1 MRLFDVDDDKFCL
14 VTEHDFMGMDFV
26 WYSSPVNHYDIRET
40 YARIASFDQLE
51 YYAEVFFYLNPDIDK
66 KLLFGLF
73 QWLGNRENGK
83 SVRTYSKHRV
93 SEMIDNVYRNRSTP
107 WCRRARRIIF
117 NPDKIISVEEKLS
130 LAAQVIGRGI
140 SYTKEDLINTIECMS
155 RSKILSTQES
165 ISKEMGCSV
174 KTIQR
179 LMDGDIKEMS
189 RIKNEVIKRENKIE
203 KAIEWIDLLSQEGN
217 VLKMRYL
224 KEITNVRDYSILKE
238 ALHRYENFL

>member
-1 MRLFDVDDDKFCL
+1 
-14 VTEHDFMGMDFV
+14 
-26 WYSSPVNHYDIRET
+26 
-40 YARIASFDQLE
+40 
-51 YYAEVFFYLNPDIDK
+51 
-66 KLLFGLF
+66 
-73 QWLGNRENGK
+73 
-83 SVRTYSKHRV
+83 
-93 SEMIDNVYRNRSTP
+93 
-107 WCRRARRIIF
+107 
-117 NPDKIISVEEKLS
+117 
-130 LAAQVIGRGI
+130 
-140 SYTKEDLINTIECMS
+140 MS